1 MTGPQQRPTRPLMR
15 RRQALLVLG
24 VLVGLLGMHG
34 LAPTGGLHA
43 HERAGT
49 RYVAAVAV
57 TTPYDDCP
65 EGGACP
71 GDGDCGG
78 GHLQHADSKCVS
90 GAVNGT
96 PAMPALVPDPVAEPV
111 RADAVRS
118 YTAAA
123 PDGARAPPSL
133 AELQLLRI

>member
-1 MTGPQQRPTRPLMR
+1 MTGPQQRPTRPPTR

-24 VLVGLLGMHG
+24 VLVGLLGMHA

-43 HERAGT
+43 HERAG
-49 RYVAAVAV
+49 RYMAAAAIS
-57 TTPYDDCP
+57 TPLDCP
-65 EGGACP
+65 GGGDCP

-78 GHLQHADSKCVS
+78 GHLRHADSTCVS
-90 GAVNGT
+90 GAVNGG
-96 PAMPALVPDPVAEPV
+96 PALPALVPASVAEPV
-111 RADAVRS
+111 RADAMRS

-123 PDGARAPPSL
+123 HDGARAPPSL